1 MGQRGKV
8 TDLSDQA
15 TCEVCGLTARTKDE
29 LKVHI
34 HHAHETA
41 DSNKGSSEQKIDPSP
56 WDITCYL
63 LLYGSLNLD
72 HLFMCII
79 NQYIELI
86 ADMSPFS
93 F

>member
-1 MGQRGKV
+1 
-8 TDLSDQA
+8 
-15 TCEVCGLTARTKDE
+15 
-29 LKVHI
+29 
-34 HHAHETA
+34 
-41 DSNKGSSEQKIDPSP
+41 
-56 WDITCYL
+56 
-63 LLYGSLNLD
+63 LYGSLNLD